1 MYTNRIELY
10 RKLEENLGSKVLV
23 YITSDRAGFEA
34 SIAQGVIDLF
44 INQLDSI
51 GIQRKIS
58 LYLYTRGGDTAA
70 AWNIV
75 NLLRQYC
82 DELEVVS
89 PHKAHSAGTLISIGA
104 NPIIM
109 TKQATL
115 GPIDPSVN
123 TPLNPPIPNAPPQSN
138 YPVSVEAVKG
148 YLAFAKEE
156 LSIKDDAALSNIMIK
171 LSEYVHP
178 LVLGQV
184 YRARAQIKMLA
195 EKLLTNQ
202 VTDNAKIKDI
212 ISFLCSD
219 SGSHDYTINRR
230 EAKETLGLNV
240 KKPDDNLYSI
250 IKSIY
255 DDISTELG
263 FGFPFD
269 PIAVSKI
276 NGGAYSVTR
285 AIIESIDGGCDS
297 FVTEGVIRQV
307 TVSGVPGQVP
317 QQAIQTTK
325 TFEGWKHE
333 TINAI
338 NDTTIITDRTT
349 ESTSN

>member
-1 MYTNRIELY
+1 MYSDRIELY
-10 RKLEENLGSKVLV
+10 KKLEEKLDSKLLV
-23 YITSDRAGFEA
+23 YITSDRRGFEA
-34 SIAQGVIDLF
+34 NIAQDVIDLF

-51 GIQRKIS
+51 GITKKIS

-82 DELEVVS
+82 DNLQVVI

-104 NPIIM
+104 NSIIM

-123 TPLNPPIPNAPPQSN
+123 TPLNPPIPNAPPQNN

-156 LSIKDDAALSNIMIK
+156 LSIKDDGALANIMIK

-202 VTDNAKIKDI
+202 VTDNSKIKDI

-230 EAKETLGLNV
+230 EAKNTLGLNIE
-240 KKPDDNLYSI
+240 KPDDEMYGI

-255 DDISTELG
+255 DDINAELG
-263 FGFPFD
+263 FGLPFD
-269 PIAVSKI
+269 PVAVSQI
-276 NGGAYSVTR
+276 NDGAYSVTR
-285 AIIESIDGGCDS
+285 ALIESIQGGSDA
-297 FVTEGVIRQV
+297 FITEGSVKRLS
-307 TVSGVPGQVP
+307 VSSGPGQPV
-317 QQAIQTTK
+317 QQGIQTIK
-325 TFEGWKHE
+325 TFEGWKHG
-333 TINAI
+333 
-338 NDTTIITDRTT
+338 
-349 ESTSN
+349 SNP

>member
-1 MYTNRIELY
+1 MYSDRVALY
-10 RKLEENLGSKVLV
+10 KQLEEKLNSKVLV
-23 YITSDRAGFEA
+23 YVTSDRPGFEA
-34 SIAQGVIDLF
+34 SIAQDVIDIF
-44 INQLDSI
+44 INQLDKI
-51 GIQRKIS
+51 GVVDKIS

-82 DELEVVS
+82 DNLQVVI

-104 NPIIM
+104 NSIIM

-123 TPLNPPIPNAPPQSN
+123 TPLNPPIPNAPPQNN

-156 LSIKDDAALSNIMIK
+156 MAIKDDLALSNIMIK
-171 LSEYVHP
+171 LSDYVHP

-202 VTDNAKIKDI
+202 VTDNTKIKEI

-230 EAKETLGLNV
+230 EAKGNLGLNIE
-240 KKPDDNLYSI
+240 KPDDEMYAI
-250 IKSIY
+250 IKGIY
-255 DDISTELG
+255 DDISEELG
-263 FGFPFD
+263 FGIPFD
-269 PIAVSKI
+269 PTAVSQV
-276 NGGAYSVTR
+276 NGGAYNVSR
-285 AIIESIDGGCDS
+285 ALIESIYGGNDA
-297 FVTEGVIRQV
+297 FVTEGVIKRI
-307 TVSGVPGQVP
+307 TVPGAPGQPV
-317 QQAIQTTK
+317 QQAIQSTK
-325 TFEGWKHE
+325 IFEGWKHGSVNN
-333 TINAI
+333 TGAI
-338 NDTTIITDRTT
+338 ANTD
-349 ESTSN
+349 N

>member
-34 SIAQGVIDLF
+34 SIAQDVIDLF

-82 DELEVVS
+82 DELEVVI

-104 NPIIM
+104 NSIIM

-138 YPVSVEAVKG
+138 YPVSVEAVKDTLLSQKKNCQSKMMLL
-148 YLAFAKEE
+148 YL
-156 LSIKDDAALSNIMIK
+156 
-171 LSEYVHP
+171 
-178 LVLGQV
+178 
-184 YRARAQIKMLA
+184 
-195 EKLLTNQ
+195 
-202 VTDNAKIKDI
+202 
-212 ISFLCSD
+212 
-219 SGSHDYTINRR
+219 
-230 EAKETLGLNV
+230 
-240 KKPDDNLYSI
+240 
-250 IKSIY
+250 
-255 DDISTELG
+255 
-263 FGFPFD
+263 
-269 PIAVSKI
+269 
-276 NGGAYSVTR
+276 
-285 AIIESIDGGCDS
+285 
-297 FVTEGVIRQV
+297 
-307 TVSGVPGQVP
+307 
-317 QQAIQTTK
+317 
-325 TFEGWKHE
+325 
-333 TINAI
+333 
-338 NDTTIITDRTT
+338 
-349 ESTSN
+349 TS

>member
-1 MYTNRIELY
+1 MFDNRKNLY
-10 RKLEENLGSKVLV
+10 SQLEEKSNSKLLV
-23 YITSDRAGFEA
+23 YITSDRSGFEA
-34 SIAQGVIDLF
+34 SIAQDVIDIF
-44 INQLDSI
+44 INQLDKI
-51 GIQRKIS
+51 GIVNKIS

-82 DELEVVS
+82 ETLQVII

-104 NPIIM
+104 NSIIM

-115 GPIDPSVN
+115 GPIDSSVN
-123 TPLNPPIPNAPPQSN
+123 TPLNPPIPNAPPQNN

-156 LSIKDDAALSNIMIK
+156 LAVKDDIALSNIMIK

-195 EKLLTNQ
+195 EKLLSNQ
-202 VTDNAKIKDI
+202 VTDAAKMRDI
-212 ISFLCSD
+212 IAFLCSD

-230 EAKETLGLNV
+230 EAKNTLGLNIE
-240 KKPDDNLYSI
+240 KPDNDMYII

-255 DDISTELG
+255 DDISDELG
-263 FGFPFD
+263 LGTPFD
-269 PIAVSKI
+269 PAAISQVNSGVYNVK
-276 NGGAYSVTR
+276 R
-285 AIIESIDGGCDS
+285 ALIESLLGGSDA
-297 FVTEGVIRQV
+297 FITEGTIKQIILPNQ
-307 TVSGVPGQVP
+307 PGQQV
-317 QQAIQTTK
+317 IQTTK

-333 TINAI
+333 SAVG
-338 NDTTIITDRTT
+338 DRTT
-349 ESTSN
+349 NPNNEQCRI